1 MHRRKRE
8 ERAPGEPSGGSLALR
23 MRILEGAAIAFGK
36 RGLADTSVEDILE
49 AAGVSRPTF
58 YKVFRNKEEAFE
70 TLAET
75 TYLSLIQSLKNA
87 VATVASPGAKLE
99 QATEAYLRWRLSTG
113 AFGRALDTESRR
125 RGSSAA
131 SQRRAM
137 MAAATAFFEEEV
149 RNAQRTGIDPLVYVG
164 LIAALE
170 SVAHT
175 LLREPK
181 VGEAEIERRKRV
193 ILRILQATLADP
205 GEEIPPLPRLA
216 NHRAEEPK
224 QSS

>member
-1 MHRRKRE
+1 MARGSRRAHTRLRRRHRDE
-8 ERAPGEPSGGSLALR
+8 GVLGEPSGGSLAIR
-23 MRILEGAAIAFGK
+23 MRILEGAAAAFGK
-36 RGLADTSVEDILE
+36 RGFADTSVEDILE

-58 YKVFRNKEEAFE
+58 YKVYRNQEEAVE

-75 TYLSLIQSLKNA
+75 TYLSLIQALKNA
-87 VATVASPGAKLE
+87 VASVASPGAKLE
-99 QATEAYLRWRLSTG
+99 QATEAYLRWRLSSG
-113 AFGRALDTESRR
+113 AFGRALDHESRR

-137 MAAATAFFEEEV
+137 MAAAAAFFEDEV
-149 RNAQRTGIDPLVYVG
+149 GKGHREGVDPLIYVG

-175 LLREPK
+175 LLRELK

-193 ILRILQATLADP
+193 ILRI
-205 GEEIPPLPRLA
+205 
-216 NHRAEEPK
+216 
-224 QSS
+224 